1 MKLMYWGLALGPTLL
16 QMGAAALDSSENSAT
31 KPSGHI
37 VVLKRE
43 LTNDH
48 IDRHIDWVNQMHKGN
63 LDGRDDADQSQG
75 IKHTYRSDAIGFHG
89 YSGRFSDEVL
99 QQIKQH
105 EHVDFVE
112 EDRIITLEPGKRD
125 QGQGENPP
133 VDAGN
138 RNKKNGVGILR
149 QGQGYNSFLEKGRIF
164 DAVVW
169 RDNAKRD
176 QEDGSAANE
185 TFQAEKM
192 FEFTPP
198 TTGPGD
204 FANIDMKKYF
214 TVPETSEIEERVASE
229 IKELKEEMKK
239 QAEEKVKMIETNEI
253 QTRAEN
259 ARCPGTLRKEYKLT
273 EDYNSYLKTLGISGG
288 ATISGWGQS
297 ASISG
302 NYLNQAKFSQ
312 NSLTYVAFLDV
323 ERQIPTPGGFRFNTE
338 IYKKEK
344 FAKVF
349 GDRWIQGFKTGG
361 RMIARI
367 TFTSKDGTETTD
379 LKAHAEASLSFWGV
393 KADLS
398 VDAKKQLEEVN
409 KHINVEASLFYQ
421 GELGI
426 FMDKD
431 EGAPKDISAGSVEA
445 VLGQVKSWADKF
457 EKHAC
462 NQDYAYGPLLNE
474 YTVLPAFNQLDD
486 SPQIPDYTIAH
497 IWALEILR
505 LMVKIEEQ
513 KKVLSSGAV
522 LDDAQK
528 IEMTAAAI
536 DMMEK
541 CKKWVYS

>member
-1 MKLMYWGLALGPTLL
+1 MKLMYWGLALGPTML

-37 VVLKRE
+37 VVFKRE

-63 LDGRDDADQSQG
+63 LDGRDDTDQSQG

-164 DAVVW
+164 DAIVW

-185 TFQAEKM
+185 TFQAEKTM

-198 TTGPGD
+198 STGPGD
-204 FANIDMKKYF
+204 FANIDMKEYF
-214 TVPETSEIEERVASE
+214 TVPETSEIEERVAAE

-239 QAEEKVKMIETNEI
+239 QAEGKAKMIETNEI

-259 ARCPGTLRKEYKLT
+259 ARCPGILRKEYKLT
-273 EDYNSYLKTLGISGG
+273 EDYN
-288 ATISGWGQS
+288 
-297 ASISG
+297 
-302 NYLNQAKFSQ
+302 
-312 NSLTYVAFLDV
+312 
-323 ERQIPTPGGFRFNTE
+323 
-338 IYKKEK
+338 
-344 FAKVF
+344 
-349 GDRWIQGFKTGG
+349 
-361 RMIARI
+361 
-367 TFTSKDGTETTD
+367 
-379 LKAHAEASLSFWGV
+379 AEASLSFWGV

-409 KHINVEASLFYQ
+409 KHINVEVSLFYQ

-426 FMDKD
+426 FMERD